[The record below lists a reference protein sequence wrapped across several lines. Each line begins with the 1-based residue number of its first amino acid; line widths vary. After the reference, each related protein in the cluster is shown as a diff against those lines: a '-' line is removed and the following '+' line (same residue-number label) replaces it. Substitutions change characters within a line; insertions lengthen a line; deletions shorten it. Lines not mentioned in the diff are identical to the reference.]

1 MSRVFHSSSSTG
13 NWPGAV
19 AAASGSFCVPVALA
33 RSSPLVFSFPVGP
46 SALLASF
53 SFPVAPSVFRPGVSF
68 PVHDL
73 NEGPHVQR

>member
-13 NWPGAV
+13 DWPGAV
-19 AAASGSFCVPVALA
+19 AAASG
-33 RSSPLVFSFPVGP
+33 VFSAFPVG
-46 SALLASF
+46 A
-53 SFPVAPSVFRPGVSF
+53 SVFRRGVSF